1 MRITS
6 GDVGV
11 IVAVFAF
18 LFGVAGVIGSWRTS
32 RNTGALTK
40 YREAAA
46 AWETYAKARDAEIA
60 ELREQSDR
68 RITELE
74 ARAQAKDAQIA
85 ELQGKVSVL
94 QEALTG
100 RVSWEI
106 LEQKIGE
113 TLALTGENR
122 TEIRAMHDELRKIT
136 AGAA

>member
-11 IVAVFAF
+11 IVGVLAF
-18 LFGVAGVIGSWRTS
+18 LFAFIGVVASWKTS
-32 RNTGALTK
+32 RNTAALSR
-40 YREAAA
+40 YRDAAQS
-46 AWETYAKARDAEIA
+46 WESYAKAKDAELA
-60 ELREQSDR
+60 ELREQSDH
-68 RITELE
+68 RITDLE
-74 ARAQAKDAQIA
+74 AGAKAKDAQIA

-113 TLALTGENR
+113 TLAMTGENR
-122 TEIRAMHDELRKIT
+122 TEIRVMHDELRKLT
-136 AGAA
+136 EAA